1 MFCLQESLGE
11 RMSRFKDW
19 VIEMQEDAEN
29 MDYVMFLAK
38 YGEANIDIWRDY
50 HDPNYENTNV
60 DEYMSEGC
68 P

>member
-38 YGEANIDIWRDY
+38 YGEANADIWRDY
-50 HDPNYENTNV
+50 HNPNYANHELH
-60 DEYMSEGC
+60 E
-68 P
+68 